1 MNKYMLKKIV
11 LPLML
16 MFFSIISSAQ
26 VGLNFQ
32 GVARANNNL
41 IIATQLIKIKLSI
54 LQGSSNGIMEYNEV
68 RSVMTNTQGLFSVVI
83 GDTGSI
89 STFGNFNLINWK
101 QAPKFLKIEMDP
113 AGGDN
118 FITMGTTQFQYVAY
132 AKFASSVEA
141 ENIIGIVPVKSGGT
155 GTTNLIDF
163 KKALVLDKLNNT
175 SDLEKPVSSLV
186 QAAIDLKEDVLN
198 KSSDINLGG
207 INSSDILY
215 PSQKAVK
222 SFVIATNTA
231 SITAEIT
238 RATNAEA
245 ALDTRIT
252 SNTASI
258 TTNAANI
265 LLRAPIA
272 SPSLTGTPT
281 APTPAP
287 GNSSTQIATT
297 DFVAALVNGSSAPD
311 ATATTKGILKL
322 TNDLGG
328 TAILPTVNSVGGVS
342 SSTIATLP
350 TLIASNTA
358 SITAEIARAT
368 NAEAALDT
376 RITSNTASIT
386 TNAANILL
394 RAPIASPSL
403 TGTPTAPT
411 PAPGNS
417 STQIATTDFVAALVN
432 GSSAPDATAT
442 TKGILKL
449 TNDLGGTAILP
460 TVNSVGGVSS
470 STIATLPTLIASN
483 TASITAEITRATN
496 AEAALDTR
504 VVANTASI
512 TGLLNTTLTY
522 ASITGPIP
530 IWNQNTTGNAAT
542 ATLAGTA
549 SSSTKLTTARNING
563 VPFDGSIDI
572 TVTADAGTLT
582 GSTLK
587 STVTNSSLTSVG
599 TLTSLEVNGRA
610 TNANAYNAG
619 SSTTIDF
626 TKSNLAY
633 TSNSPG
639 AFTLSG
645 IKDGGTFTLAVQG
658 TTAGTSTFTS
668 NGFTFLSVNNVV
680 STSGK
685 QTLYTFIVMGTT
697 AYYFMTV
704 GF

>member
-68 RSVMTNTQGLFSVVI
+68 RSVMTNAQGLFSVVI

-358 SITAEIARAT
+358 SITAEI
-368 NAEAALDT
+368 
-376 RITSNTASIT
+376 
-386 TNAANILL
+386 
-394 RAPIASPSL
+394 
-403 TGTPTAPT
+403 
-411 PAPGNS
+411 
-417 STQIATTDFVAALVN
+417 
-432 GSSAPDATAT
+432 
-442 TKGILKL
+442 
-449 TNDLGGTAILP
+449 
-460 TVNSVGGVSS
+460 
-470 STIATLPTLIASN
+470 
-483 TASITAEITRATN
+483 TRATN

-610 TNANAYNAG
+610 TNANAYNAA